1 MVEISDI
8 SILGAGS
15 WGTSMAHLL
24 AENGRK
30 VNLWSYSTETYEFLL
45 KNRYHKFLPH
55 TVLSKGI
62 SFFRNIR
69 ECIENVPIVIIA
81 VPSHGVRELSKNL
94 SKLLVPE
101 QVVVSISKGM
111 ENDTLMFISQII
123 RSEGVENPLA
133 VMCGPSHAEE
143 VIKFMPTV
151 NVVASTDQKLAENI
165 QKQLSCPSFRIY
177 TCSDVIGVE
186 VGSSVKNVIAICSG
200 ICEGLGFGDNAKAAI
215 ITRGIVEITR
225 LGKALG
231 ARVETFAGVSG
242 IGDLIVTCISRHG
255 RNKKFGTLIGQN
267 YSVEDAKREVKMV
280 IEGLTTAEAVY
291 NLSKRHNVSMPIVD
305 EAYSVLFD
313 GKKPMDAVRN
323 LMSRSFTHEF
333 NI

>member
-1 MVEISDI
+1 MVKISDI

-24 AENGRK
+24 AENGKK
-30 VNLWSYSTETYEFLL
+30 VNLWSYSDETYEFLSQ
-45 KNRYHKFLPH
+45 NRYHKFLPH
-55 TVLSKGI
+55 TILSSGI
-62 SFFRNIR
+62 SFFRDIR
-69 ECIENVPIVIIA
+69 ECIANVPLIIIA
-81 VPSHGVRELSKNL
+81 VPSHGVRELAKTL
-94 SKLLVPE
+94 VKLLTPG
-101 QVVVSISKGM
+101 QVILSISKGM

-123 RSEGVENPLA
+123 RSEGIVNPIA

-143 VIKFMPTV
+143 VIKFMPAV
-151 NVVASTDQKLAENI
+151 NVVASDDNILAERI
-165 QKQLSCPSFRIY
+165 QKELSCPSFRIY
-177 TCSDVIGVE
+177 TCRDVTGVE

-215 ITRGIVEITR
+215 MTRGIVEITR

-231 ARVETFAGVSG
+231 AKVETFAGVSG
-242 IGDLIVTCISRHG
+242 IGDLIVTCISKHG

-280 IEGLTTAEAVY
+280 VEGLTTAKAVY
-291 NLSKRHNVSMPIVD
+291 NLSKKYNVSMPIVD
-305 EAYSVLFD
+305 EAYSVLFEE
-313 GKKPMDAVRN
+313 KKPMDAVKN
-323 LMSRSFTHEF
+323 LMSRAFTCEF